1 MECDPSTVAI
11 RTRTQPEA
19 STPPTETTF
28 DASTGMMHSLRVYAA
43 FRMLMAGTLASSGAF
58 WMYQVAVG
66 WLALELTDSPLFVG
80 LAGFAGGIPM
90 LIVSMPA
97 GVLIDRMDRR
107 LLLFLAQFGV
117 MLTSLVLVGMI
128 VTDVIR
134 PWSLLVLLVVNGTVM
149 SFTFP
154 TRNSIVP
161 SLVEKRDLANA
172 VALNAAVQNSTRVVG
187 PSLAGVMIAV
197 VDLPATFAFA
207 AVLQTLAMFSTLR
220 LTLPHVP
227 PKGPVISMMQ
237 SLAVGVQAVRQ
248 SPPLIAIIFFAL
260 APTVLVMPY
269 INLMP
274 VFARDELGLGSTG
287 LGVLLAAMG
296 LGTVFGALHVAR
308 SAALRDWNHAQL
320 ATAMAFAVFVIAFAA
335 TPFVPLA
342 AFFLFVAG
350 WASAAFMALNQTS
363 LQLQVEDAVRGRVMS
378 IYLMTWGVLPIGQLA
393 VGSFADV
400 VGTPVALVIS
410 CSLALVT
417 MLGIS
422 RRYPLR

>member
-1 MECDPSTVAI
+1 
-11 RTRTQPEA
+11 
-19 STPPTETTF
+19 
-28 DASTGMMHSLRVYAA
+28 
-43 FRMLMAGTLASSGAF
+43 
-58 WMYQVAVG
+58 
-66 WLALELTDSPLFVG
+66 
-80 LAGFAGGIPM
+80 
-90 LIVSMPA
+90 
-97 GVLIDRMDRR
+97 
-107 LLLFLAQFGV
+107 
-117 MLTSLVLVGMI
+117 
-128 VTDVIR
+128 
-134 PWSLLVLLVVNGTVM
+134 
-149 SFTFP
+149 
-154 TRNSIVP
+154 
-161 SLVEKRDLANA
+161 
-172 VALNAAVQNSTRVVG
+172 
-187 PSLAGVMIAV
+187 MIAV

-287 LGVLLAAMG
+287 LGVL
-296 LGTVFGALHVAR
+296 HVAR

-342 AFFLFVAG
+342 AFLLFVAG